1 MDIHDDYN
9 DDDND
14 DDNGDDN
21 DDDNDDENHD
31 NDDDNDDDDDFLYSL
46 QWRPISC
53 TAWTQR
59 FCDLCPCMLIINI
72 FIIIKS

>member
-1 MDIHDDYN
+1 MDIH

-21 DDDNDDENHD
+21 DDDNN
-31 NDDDNDDDDDFLYSL
+31 DDNDDDDDFLYSL
-46 QWRPISC
+46 QWRPINC

-72 FIIIKS
+72 FIIIKSETVESIALLR